1 MRALRFPRGRAR
13 EALPLEPFTA
23 LYQRVTL
30 SGSPDPADHSGRAA
44 ARPPS
49 TARQPNEDNMPAPRH
64 RIPLT
69 GIGIR
74 LITTVSM
81 TVSRHRIYHRSA
93 IRDTQLSHRIPP
105 GIPWRVGT
113 SLRLASPRAH
123 SAFGPGRQ
131 PARPL
136 YYHVLPY
143 YFVNSQ

>member
-1 MRALRFPRGRAR
+1 VRALRFPRGRAR

-23 LYQRVTL
+23 LLPVTL
-30 SGSPDPADHSGRAA
+30 SGSPRTTVAERRRVRP
-44 ARPPS
+44 RPPAS
-49 TARQPNEDNMPAPRH
+49 RTRTTCPH
-64 RIPLT
+64 HVT
-69 GIGIR
+69 GYRLPVLRIR